1 MSSFKGHISNV
12 RSLKRKKFFYGWWV
26 VLSGVFL
33 ITFMS
38 LCVFRGMGVVLVVLQ
53 NNFKWS
59 RTQISI
65 GTLLS
70 RVEGAALGP
79 DEGVLIDKI
88 GARMMILIGF
98 SVMAIGFVLFSR
110 INNIWHFYVTFI
122 IITLGSGIGG
132 WLAVI
137 TVLNNWFVKNR
148 SKAMAG
154 AMSGIYIAGFFLPLY
169 AIAMETSFR
178 GTALILGLLLL
189 VVVIPCAKLIRNSP
203 EDLGLLPDGD
213 GVEISE
219 ERNKGTVSSKEVNVA
234 EEFTAKEALRT
245 SAFWLLTFAHLC
257 STVSIT
263 TLSLHL
269 TPRLTDMGLDLTVAS
284 SIETLYSA
292 VAIPSLFISG
302 WLGDRFSKRLLI
314 GIFLFIQGASVII
327 LAFANGLPLAL
338 LFAVLYGIA
347 FGGRTP
353 LMTAIRGDYFG
364 RGSFATI
371 MGWSMLP
378 NGILMAVAP
387 VWAGWMFDNYGSY
400 MIPFFVFGM
409 ANLVGVIAMVFVRR
423 PTLLQEKMLPN
434 LRK

>member
-1 MSSFKGHISNV
+1 MPRFTSSMLDFK
-12 RSLKRKKFFYGWWV
+12 SLRKTQVFYGWWIV
-26 VLSGVFL
+26 FAGVFL

-53 NNFKWS
+53 DNFKWS

-65 GTLLS
+65 GSLLS

-79 DEGVLIDKI
+79 VEGILIDKI
-88 GARMMILIGF
+88 GGRVMILIGF

-110 INNIWHFYVTFI
+110 INSLWNFYVTFI

-137 TVLNNWFVKNR
+137 SVLNNWFVRNR
-148 SKAMAG
+148 SKAMAA
-154 AMSGIYIAGFFLPLY
+154 AMSGIYVSGFFLPLY

-178 GTALILGLLLL
+178 GTAFVLGILLL
-189 VVVIPCAKLIRNSP
+189 VVAVPCAKLIRNKP

-213 GVEISE
+213 VKLLE
-219 ERNKGTVSSKEVNVA
+219 ENKKDTVVSKVDDVA
-234 EEFTAKEALRT
+234 EEFTAKQALRT
-245 SAFWLLTFAHLC
+245 SAFWLLTFAHIC

-292 VAIPSLFISG
+292 VALPSLFISG
-302 WLGDRFSKRLLI
+302 WLGDRFSKKFLI
-314 GIFLFIQGASVII
+314 AIFLFIQGVSVVV
-327 LAFANGLPLAL
+327 LAFANGLPMAI

-364 RGSFATI
+364 RRSFATI

-378 NGILMAVAP
+378 NGILMSIAP
-387 VWAGWMFDNYGSY
+387 VWAGWMFDNHGSY
-400 MIPFFVFGM
+400 MIPFFVFGL
-409 ANLVGVIAMVFVRR
+409 ANLVGVVAMLFVRR
-423 PTLLQEKMLPN
+423 PNKLQKKPLLTP
-434 LRK
+434 LR

>member
-1 MSSFKGHISNV
+1 MPRATSYIPDFQ
-12 RSLKRKKFFYGWWV
+12 SLRKTKIFYGWWV
-26 VLSGVFL
+26 VFAGVFL
-33 ITFMS
+33 LTFMS

-53 NNFKWS
+53 DNFKWS

-65 GTLLS
+65 GSLLS

-79 DEGVLIDKI
+79 VEGILIDKI
-88 GARMMILIGF
+88 GGRMMILIGF

-110 INNIWHFYVTFI
+110 INNLWNFYVTFI

-137 TVLNNWFVKNR
+137 SILNNWFVKNR
-148 SKAMAG
+148 SKAMAA
-154 AMSGIYIAGFFLPLY
+154 AMSGIYVSGFFLPLY
-169 AIAMETSFR
+169 AIAMTTSFR
-178 GTALILGLLLL
+178 GTTFALGILLL
-189 VVVIPCAKLIRNSP
+189 VVAVPCAKLIRNKP
-203 EDLGLLPDGD
+203 EDLGLLPDGENAK
-213 GVEISE
+213 VLQE
-219 ERNKGTVSSKEVNVA
+219 NKKDPVVSKVDDVA
-234 EEFTAKEALRT
+234 EEFTAKQALRT
-245 SAFWLLTFAHLC
+245 SAFWFLTFAHIC

-292 VAIPSLFISG
+292 VALPSLFISG
-302 WLGDRFSKRLLI
+302 WLGDRFSKKFLI
-314 GIFLFIQGASVII
+314 GIFLFIQGVAVII
-327 LAFANGLPLAL
+327 LALANGLPMAI

-364 RGSFATI
+364 RRSFATI

-378 NGILMAVAP
+378 NGILMSIAP
-387 VWAGWMFDNYGSY
+387 VWAGWMFDNHGSY
-400 MIPFFVFGM
+400 MIPFFVYGI
-409 ANLVGVIAMVFVRR
+409 ANLVGVVAMLFVRR
-423 PTLLQEKMLPN
+423 PTQLEKKPLLTS
-434 LRK
+434 R

>member
-1 MSSFKGHISNV
+1 MLDFK
-12 RSLKRKKFFYGWWV
+12 SLRKTQVFYGWWIV
-26 VLSGVFL
+26 FAGVFL
-33 ITFMS
+33 LTFMS

-65 GTLLS
+65 GSLLS

-79 DEGVLIDKI
+79 VEGILIDKI
-88 GARMMILIGF
+88 GGRVMILIGF

-110 INNIWHFYVTFI
+110 INSLWNFYVTFI

-137 TVLNNWFVKNR
+137 SVLNNWFVRNR
-148 SKAMAG
+148 SKAMAA
-154 AMSGIYIAGFFLPLY
+154 AMSGIYVSGFFLPLY

-178 GTALILGLLLL
+178 GTAFVLGILLL
-189 VVVIPCAKLIRNSP
+189 VVAVPCAKLIRNKP

-213 GVEISE
+213 VKLLE
-219 ERNKGTVSSKEVNVA
+219 ENKKDTVVSKVDDVA
-234 EEFTAKEALRT
+234 EEFTAKQALRT
-245 SAFWLLTFAHLC
+245 SAFWLLTFAHIC

-292 VAIPSLFISG
+292 VALPSLFISG
-302 WLGDRFSKRLLI
+302 WLGDRFSKKFLI
-314 GIFLFIQGASVII
+314 AIFLFIQGVSVVV
-327 LAFANGLPLAL
+327 LAFANGLPMAI

-364 RGSFATI
+364 RRSFATI

-378 NGILMAVAP
+378 NGILMSIAP
-387 VWAGWMFDNYGSY
+387 VWAGWMFDNHGSY
-400 MIPFFVFGM
+400 MIPFFVFGL
-409 ANLVGVIAMVFVRR
+409 ANLVGVVAMLFVRR
-423 PTLLQEKMLPN
+423 PNKLQKKPLLTP
-434 LRK
+434 LR